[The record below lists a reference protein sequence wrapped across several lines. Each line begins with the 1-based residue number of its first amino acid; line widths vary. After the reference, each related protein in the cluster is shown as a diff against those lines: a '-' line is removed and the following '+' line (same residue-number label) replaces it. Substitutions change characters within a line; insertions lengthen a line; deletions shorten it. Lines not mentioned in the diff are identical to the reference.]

1 MKLKTVL
8 LAVTM
13 GLTGLPL
20 ATLAETPA
28 AATTDTG
35 ARAETKRIVSDTTL
49 TTKVKAALIR
59 EKDLSAM
66 DVNVETRNGVVQL
79 SGFVDSAD
87 QKDRAAKVAKTV
99 AGVKEVKNDLRLA
112 AADATAAA
120 AAGTASGAAARAGHD
135 AGHALTDS
143 TITAKVKAALV
154 REKDLSA
161 MDVNVETK
169 DGVVQLSG
177 FVDAKDQQDRA
188 GKIAQSIE
196 GVKEVKNDLQLK
208 PGS

>member
-20 ATLAETPA
+20 ATMAGTS
-28 AATTDTG
+28 ATVTSDQSV
-35 ARAETKRIVSDTTL
+35 RAETKRIVSDTTL

-59 EKDLSAM
+59 EKNLSAM

-79 SGFVDSAD
+79 SGFVDTAD
-87 QKDRAAKVAKTV
+87 QQVRAAQVAQKVE
-99 AGVKEVKNDLRLA
+99 GVKEVKNDLRLA
-112 AADATAAA
+112 ATDAAA
-120 AAGTASGAAARAGHD
+120 APTEGSAAQLGHETERA
-135 AGHALTDS
+135 LSDS

-169 DGVVQLSG
+169 EGVVQLSG

-196 GVKEVKNDLQLK
+196 GVKDVKNDLRLK